1 MQVDYHTTITPS
13 PQTWMTTQQRS
24 SRVCLY
30 ISEGSQCFS
39 LDFLTRHLPVLEEL
53 VKQLRQV
60 KQQEVIQLREQLD
73 AQLSQ
78 LEIPSETDIPS
89 SQSNSNLMPSYTSEF

>member
-1 MQVDYHTTITPS
+1 MQVDYHTTIAPDS
-13 PQTWMTTQQRS
+13 QTWMTTQQRS

-30 ISEGSQCFS
+30 ISEGSQHFS
-39 LDFLTRHLPVLEEL
+39 LDFLTWHLPVLEEL

-60 KQQEVIQLREQLD
+60 RQQEVIQLREQLD

-78 LEIPSETDIPS
+78 LEISSETDIPS
-89 SQSNSNLMPSYTSEF
+89 SQSNNNLMPSYTSEF